1 MGDEALKMNR
11 AYVDTESGRVSC
23 SWEADN
29 RQQVVDLF
37 KRAGVVFE
45 SIAQVKEMVEK
56 DLV

>member
-11 AYVDTESGRVSC
+11 AYVDTETGRVSC
-23 SWEADN
+23 SWDADN

-45 SIAQVKEMVEK
+45 SISLVKEVMEK
-56 DLV
+56 DVL